1 MKYRDSESGAAM
13 LVALAI
19 MIMISLLG
27 MSAVQMSS
35 TDMAIT
41 ENFQQDMRSFYLAE
55 GGIEHAYGIL
65 RDTSTWRTGLIGQS
79 AGGGSY
85 GVVITDQTTEPA
97 LGDTL
102 VFVSVATRSGAK
114 TSIEVKFAP
123 TRPFRWAAFADDHM
137 DLNGGTYTDSYDSDS
152 GTYAATM
159 LPTGGDVGSNGFVDI
174 SGDAEINGDA
184 GTASAGDLAIDG
196 SAYVGGDTTTTAPMQ
211 VFDPVSQ
218 DDVDFAEANNT
229 APAGL
234 SGVYNFNAGNKSLR
248 INPGNTMTMT
258 GGLYYFSSMDL
269 SGDLVIPAGETV
281 RLYIDGDIQ
290 VQSLAKI
297 NVTGKPAQ
305 LQIFSRGSEIRIN
318 GGAEVRSV
326 VYAPDTE
333 IRLTGGG
340 DLYGAYVGN
349 VATDNGG
356 SNFHYD
362 RSLNDLELM
371 KHYSKVAWREL

>member
-1 MKYRDSESGAAM
+1 MRQWTNESGAAM
-13 LVALAI
+13 FVALAI
-19 MIMISLLG
+19 LIMISLLG

-35 TDMAIT
+35 TDMSIT
-41 ENFQQDMRSFYLAE
+41 ENFQQDARSFYLAE

-65 RDTSTWRTGLIGQS
+65 RDTSTWRTGLSDQS
-79 AGGGSY
+79 AGGGVY
-85 GVVITDQTTEPA
+85 DVFITDAATDPA
-97 LGDTL
+97 LGDTV
-102 VFVSVATRSGAK
+102 VFVSVATRSVAK

-159 LPTGGDVGSNGFVDI
+159 LPTGGDVGSNGYVDI

-184 GTASAGDLAIDG
+184 GTASAGDLSIGG

-218 DDVDFAEANNT
+218 DDVDFARSNNT
-229 APAGL
+229 APGGL
-234 SGVYNFNAGNKSLR
+234 SGTFNFNAGNKSLR
-248 INPGNTMTMT
+248 VNPGNTMTMM
-258 GGLYYFSSMDL
+258 GGIYYFSSMDL
-269 SGDLVIPAGETV
+269 SGNIVIPAGETV

-290 VQSLAKI
+290 LQSQAKVNI
-297 NVTGKPAQ
+297 AGKPIQ
-305 LQIFSRGSEIRIN
+305 LQIYSRGSQIRIN
-318 GGAEVRSV
+318 GGAELRSV

-362 RSLNDLELM
+362 RSLDEFEMM

>member
-1 MKYRDSESGAAM
+1 MHNQNNETGAAM

-35 TDMAIT
+35 TDMSIT
-41 ENFQQDMRSFYLAE
+41 ENFQQDARSFYLAE

-79 AGGGSY
+79 AGGGTY
-85 GVVITDQTTEPA
+85 DVYVTDETSDPA
-97 LGDTL
+97 LGDTV
-102 VFVSVATRSGAK
+102 VFVSVAMRSMAK
-114 TSIEVKFAP
+114 SSVEVKFAP

-152 GTYAATM
+152 GTYAATK
-159 LPTGGDVGSNGFVDI
+159 LLTGGDVGSNGYVDI

-211 VFDPVSQ
+211 VFDPVSE
-218 DDVDFAEANNT
+218 DDVDFARLNNT
-229 APAGL
+229 APGGL
-234 SGVYNFNAGNKSLR
+234 SGTFNFNAGNKSLR
-248 INPGNTMTMT
+248 VNPGNTLTLAD
-258 GGLYYFSSMDL
+258 GIYYFSSMDI
-269 SGDLVIPAGETV
+269 SGDIVIPVGSTV
-281 RLYIDGDIQ
+281 KIYIDGDIQ

-297 NVTGKPAQ
+297 NVAGKPIQ
-305 LQIFSRGSEIRIN
+305 LQIYSRGSEIRIN
-318 GGAEVRSV
+318 GGAEMRSV

-362 RSLNDLELM
+362 RSLDEFEMM

>member
-1 MKYRDSESGAAM
+1 MRQWHNESGAAM
-13 LVALAI
+13 FVALAI

-27 MSAVQMSS
+27 MSAVQMST
-35 TDMAIT
+35 TDMSIT
-41 ENFQQDMRSFYLAE
+41 ENFQQDARSFYLAE

-65 RDTSTWRTGLIGQS
+65 RDTSTWRTGLSDQS
-79 AGGGSY
+79 AGGGEY
-85 GVVITDQTTEPA
+85 DVFVRDVATDPA
-97 LGDTL
+97 LGDTV
-102 VFVSVATRSGAK
+102 VFVSVATRSIAK

-152 GTYAATM
+152 GSYAATM
-159 LPTGGDVGSNGFVDI
+159 LPTGGDVGSNGYVDI

-184 GTASAGDLAIDG
+184 GTASAGDLSIGG

-218 DDVDFAEANNT
+218 DDVDYAEANNT
-229 APAGL
+229 APGGL
-234 SGVYNFNAGNKSLR
+234 SGTFNFNAGNKSLR
-248 INPGNTMTMT
+248 VNPGNTLTMM
-258 GGLYYFSSMDL
+258 GGIYYFSSMDL
-269 SGDLVIPAGETV
+269 SGDIVIPAGETV

-290 VQSLAKI
+290 LQSQAKVNI
-297 NVTGKPAQ
+297 AGKPNQ
-305 LQIFSRGSEIRIN
+305 LQIYSRGSQIRIN
-318 GGAEVRSV
+318 GGAELRSV

-362 RSLNDLELM
+362 RSLDEFELM

>member
-1 MKYRDSESGAAM
+1 MRYVDNQKGAAM
-13 LVALAI
+13 FVALAI

-35 TDMAIT
+35 TDMSIT
-41 ENFQQDMRSFYLAE
+41 ENFQQDARSFYLAE

-65 RDTSTWRTGLIGQS
+65 RDTSTWRTGLVDQS
-79 AGGGSY
+79 AGGGVY
-85 GVVITDQTTEPA
+85 DVLVTDAATDPA
-97 LGDTL
+97 LGDTV
-102 VFVSVATRSGAK
+102 VFVSVATRSVAK

-152 GTYAATM
+152 GTYAATK
-159 LPTGGDVGSNGFVDI
+159 LLTGGDVGSNGYVDI

-184 GTASAGDLAIDG
+184 GTASAGDLSVGG

-229 APAGL
+229 APGGL
-234 SGVYNFNAGNKSLR
+234 SGTFNFNAGNKSLR
-248 INPGNTMTMT
+248 VNPGNTLTMT
-258 GGLYYFSSMDL
+258 GGIYYFSSMDL
-269 SGDLVIPAGETV
+269 SGDIVIPAGETV

-290 VQSLAKI
+290 LQSQAKVNI
-297 NVTGKPAQ
+297 AGKPLQ
-305 LQIFSRGSEIRIN
+305 LQIYSRGAQIRIN
-318 GGAEVRSV
+318 GGAEMRSV

-362 RSLNDLELM
+362 RSLDEFEMM